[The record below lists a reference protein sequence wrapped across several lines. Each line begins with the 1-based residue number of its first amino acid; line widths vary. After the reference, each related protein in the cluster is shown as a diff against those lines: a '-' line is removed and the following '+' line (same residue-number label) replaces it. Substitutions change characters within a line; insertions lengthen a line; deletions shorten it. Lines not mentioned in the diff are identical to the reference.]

1 MTPEFGRFAR
11 PSETLSAAPP
21 SSVGMSRRGQPVPE
35 AAPLLGVV
43 LAFGIAGFGFRF
55 GPAGSHLATTA
66 VALVVLYGFTAYGIA
81 RSPDPVDAIPPDPVL
96 VIGALLAVGAVGYGV
111 AVAQPMAGVLVGL
124 VAVLPPAAYHARF
137 GKPRNPLSPDRTFLV
152 AVAAALLLVVAGTL
166 LDDLALAALA
176 GGLLV
181 LAAADYRD
189 ARGDPLGDLAEF
201 ALVAAAL
208 GGAALAVLYFTLIAG
223 RPGVGLLTGAGLLA
237 VGAYFALGPERVAR
251 SGGSRRPR

>member
-1 MTPEFGRFAR
+1 
-11 PSETLSAAPP
+11 
-21 SSVGMSRRGQPVPE
+21 MSRRGQPVPE

-55 GPAGSHLATTA
+55 GPAGSHLATAA

-81 RSPDPVDAIPPDPVL
+81 RSPDPVDAIPPNPVL
-96 VIGALLAVGAVGYGV
+96 AGGALLGVVAVGYGV
-111 AVAQPMAGVLVGL
+111 VVGQPMAGVLVGL
-124 VAVLPPAAYHARF
+124 VAAVPPASYHARA
-137 GKPRNPLSPDRTFLV
+137 GEPHNPLSADRTFLA
-152 AVAAALLLVVAGTL
+152 AVAGALLLVVVGAL
-166 LDDLALAALA
+166 LADLALAAVA

-189 ARGDPLGDLAEF
+189 TRGDPLGDLAEF

-208 GGAALAVLYFTLIAG
+208 GGAALAVLYFTLVAD
-223 RPGVGLLTGAGLLA
+223 RPAVGLLAGIGLVA

-251 SGGSRRPR
+251 SGGNRRPR